1 MDKTLARNIRSV
13 GIIGF
18 GAFGQLIARHIGP
31 YFKVYAHDPVPP
43 QADAHAI
50 RATLEVT
57 AACDVVVLATP
68 VSTYADV
75 AKQIA
80 PLCKPGA
87 LVIDVGSV
95 KVEPADVMR
104 RFLPDHANIV
114 ATHPLFGPESAR
126 GGIKGLKIAL
136 CPIRGSQHHALA
148 AFLRRKLNLL
158 VYITTPEE
166 HDQEAATVQG
176 LTHLI
181 AKVLSDMGPLP
192 TRMTTKSFD
201 LLTEAISMVQH
212 DAPEVFDAIENA
224 NPYAPDVRR
233 RFFRL
238 ASELSAKLEGGKK

>member
-57 AACDVVVLATP
+57 VACDVVVLATP

-104 RFLPDHANIV
+104 RFLPDHANLV

-126 GGIKGLKIAL
+126 GGMFA
-136 CPIRGSQHHALA
+136 
-148 AFLRRKLNLL
+148 
-158 VYITTPEE
+158 
-166 HDQEAATVQG
+166 
-176 LTHLI
+176 
-181 AKVLSDMGPLP
+181 
-192 TRMTTKSFD
+192 
-201 LLTEAISMVQH
+201 
-212 DAPEVFDAIENA
+212 
-224 NPYAPDVRR
+224 
-233 RFFRL
+233 
-238 ASELSAKLEGGKK
+238 